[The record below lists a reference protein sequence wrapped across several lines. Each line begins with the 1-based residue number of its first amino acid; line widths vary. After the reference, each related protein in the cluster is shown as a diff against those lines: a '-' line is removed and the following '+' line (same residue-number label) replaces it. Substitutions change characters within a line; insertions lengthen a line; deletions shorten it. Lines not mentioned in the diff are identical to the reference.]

1 MPTLEIPGE
10 AVGSEEG
17 STRGLLPLGDSPSEP
32 EYVPSLNE
40 PSEADGL
47 KEESLR
53 GTLPLED
60 FPLCRFAGRLRLDD
74 THSDGGDGAAAQPD
88 AQQPPHT
95 TQPFGAT
102 SMRSA
107 FASTDT

>member
-1 MPTLEIPGE
+1 MPGPSRDDPDAGPRAGGSGTTALSRYE
-10 AVGSEEG
+10 ADGPEEE
-17 STRGLLPLGDSPSEP
+17 STRGTLPLGDSPSEP

-74 THSDGGDGAAAQPD
+74 TH
-88 AQQPPHT
+88 
-95 TQPFGAT
+95 
-102 SMRSA
+102 
-107 FASTDT
+107 